1 LHLGKKFTNDLID
14 KKDDVHVTFLSWTS
28 MQYILLA

>member
-14 KKDDVHVTFLSWTS
+14 KKDDVHVTFLS
-28 MQYILLA
+28 